1 MKYLWMV
8 YTLVVII
15 VAGLMGMKIRQ
26 SMTHTQ
32 FTTNSLLAPLP
43 KVLNILDNSQVNSL
57 TLWLP
62 QSVSQ
67 SLAFGAPAIS
77 AKSALL
83 FDMTTGKTLFAKSQ
97 EQEVPMASLTKI
109 MTAIIAL
116 ENKKVSDE
124 YLVTGSDIV
133 GEDSMGVTG
142 GEVLSSEELL
152 YGLILN
158 SGNDAAEV
166 FASNYQTGREGF
178 IKAMNDKVLALGLS
192 HTHFSNPSGLEGDGS
207 QYTTAYDLLVITNY
221 ALTHFPEFVDV
232 VGTYSK
238 VISAT
243 STHKEFDLYN
253 ETNLLTSYPGVK
265 GIKTGY
271 TPEAGYCLATYLEY
285 GNHKI
290 IGILFNSDDRRKEM
304 KELLDYSLQSLGITP
319 PLHE

>member
-97 EQEVPMASLTKI
+97 EH
-109 MTAIIAL
+109 
-116 ENKKVSDE
+116 
-124 YLVTGSDIV
+124 
-133 GEDSMGVTG
+133 SMGVTG